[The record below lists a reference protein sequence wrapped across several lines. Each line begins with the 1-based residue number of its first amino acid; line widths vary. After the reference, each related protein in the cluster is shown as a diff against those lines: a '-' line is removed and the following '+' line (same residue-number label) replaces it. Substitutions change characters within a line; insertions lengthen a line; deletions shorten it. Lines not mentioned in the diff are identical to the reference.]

1 MERSG
6 SPVPF
11 LTTEEYFQLVE
22 EAAFHLACL
31 RGFKNCTLTEDWCQA
46 EQRVL
51 NVISDIAVQ
60 YDGNTKYLR

>member
-6 SPVPF
+6 VPVPF
-11 LTTEEYFQLVE
+11 LTIEEYFQLIE

-31 RGFKNCTLTEDWCQA
+31 RGLKNYILTEDWQQA

-51 NVISDIAVQ
+51 NVISDLAVQ
-60 YDGNTKYLR
+60 YEGNTRFRR